1 MRLGWSDRARR
12 DLREIYAHIAVD
24 NPAAARRWVG
34 RLQER
39 ARAATSAPLAG
50 RVVPEL
56 DDSTVREVFLQT
68 YRIVYRVAGDELH
81 VLTVF
86 EGHKL
91 LVSPGLAD
99 ESETDVGG

>member
-12 DLREIYAHIAVD
+12 DLREIYAHIAAD
-24 NPAAARRWVG
+24 NPGAARRWVG

-50 RVVPEL
+50 RVVPEV
-56 DDSTVREVFLQT
+56 DDTTVREVFFRT
-68 YRIVYRVAGDELH
+68 YRIVYRVVGDELH

-91 LVSPGLAD
+91 LARTEIAD
-99 ESETDVGG
+99 DSETDA